1 MGTSTACPGSPK
13 WGDVKRASTAAAKGG
28 PISGEDASRI
38 VADFVQGLCDGKDDG
53 FGRLPSKFG
62 TITEQTKEALKNL
75 LAKYPA
81 APLQSGNVRSNAA
94 HSSDKGNTGRSSTSG
109 SSGGKAGTGSGGRK
123 GSSSSTSISGR
134 GVRPTAQRIASFLS
148 QIPKVGLLEA
158 LRSVG
163 LVDIANSSPEQVA
176 LALTDFLCGPNSLL
190 VDAELRDATSALLEE
205 LCPEPRTVDQLEES
219 FAAAAYDLDGVL
231 ARLFENYIMER
242 FKTTLCEHL
251 SQRFDYN
258 TADKIALEA
267 REFVSTEMELLRAN
281 NVDLTEVDWAGK
293 EGGEIIDTI
302 LENTIAVY
310 LS

>member
-1 MGTSTACPGSPK
+1 MGTSTSCPGSPK
-13 WGDVKRASTAAAKGG
+13 WSDVKRSSTAAAKEG
-28 PISGEDASRI
+28 PISGGDASRI

-53 FGRLPSKFG
+53 LGRLPSKFG
-62 TITEQTKEALKNL
+62 SNAEQTKESLKKL

-81 APLQSGNVRSNAA
+81 VPSHSGNARSSVV
-94 HSSDKGNTGRSSTSG
+94 HSSNKNHTGSPEASG
-109 SSGGKAGTGSGGRK
+109 SGRRKASGGRGGN
-123 GSSSSTSISGR
+123 GSSSASSESGR

-148 QIPKVGLLEA
+148 QIPKLGLQEA

-163 LVDIANSSPEQVA
+163 LADIANSSPEQVA

-190 VDAELRDATSALLEE
+190 VDAELRDATSALLED
-205 LCPEPRTVDQLEES
+205 LCPNPQNIKQLEES
-219 FAAAAYDLDGVL
+219 FASAAYDLDGVL

-281 NVDLTEVDWAGK
+281 NVDLTEVDWTGK
-293 EGGEIIDTI
+293 EGAEIIETI